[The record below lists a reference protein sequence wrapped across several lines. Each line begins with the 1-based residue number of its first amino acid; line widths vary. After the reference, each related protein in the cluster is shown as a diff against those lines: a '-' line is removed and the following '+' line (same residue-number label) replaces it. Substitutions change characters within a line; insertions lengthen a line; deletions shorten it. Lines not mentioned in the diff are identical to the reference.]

1 MYTHIS
7 HTKATNYWPT
17 FLGEL
22 TIPKER
28 LAGLDDTSL
37 VPELEDTLKIAR
49 GTVFESMLSRS
60 IQSFKNPESLKISL
74 QQHFI
79 NYADVDQALIHPYPV
94 LN

>member
-1 MYTHIS
+1 MI
-7 HTKATNYWPT
+7 
-17 FLGEL
+17 
-22 TIPKER
+22 
-28 LAGLDDTSL
+28 
-37 VPELEDTLKIAR
+37 PELEDTLKIAR

-60 IQSFKNPESLKISL
+60 IVSFKENPEALKASL